1 MSFFDSL
8 GLIQYPIWLVLILM
22 LVQIGRAIIDLV
34 RPGAPPTTLRIHSVL
49 VLGALAACLGVLGSL
64 IGVWI
69 VADFL
74 SQANEASPSLVW
86 SGIQVTMGS
95 SVVGFVILGFASI
108 AWLALQYAAARRRDP
123 GDIS

>member
-64 IGVWI
+64 IGVWM

-74 SQANEASPSLVW
+74 SQVNEASPSLVW

-123 GDIS
+123 GPIS

>member
-8 GLIQYPIWLVLILM
+8 GLIQYPIWIVVILM
-22 LVQIGRAIIDLV
+22 LVQIVRATIDLF
-34 RPGAPPTTLRIHSVL
+34 RPGVPAAGLRIHSIL

-69 VADFL
+69 VADLL
-74 SQANEASPSLVW
+74 SQVSEVSPSLVW

-95 SVVGFVILGFASI
+95 SVVGFVILGLASV
-108 AWLALQYAAARRRDP
+108 AWLALQYAAARRR
-123 GDIS
+123 SVA

>member
-8 GLIQYPIWLVLILM
+8 GLIQYPIWIVLILM
-22 LVQIGRAIIDLV
+22 LVQIVRATVDLV
-34 RPGAPPTTLRIHSVL
+34 RPGASVSSLRIHSVL

-64 IGVWI
+64 IGAWMAAGLI
-69 VADFL
+69 
-74 SQANEASPSLVW
+74 SQVSEVSSSLIW

-108 AWLALQYAAARRRDP
+108 AWLALQYASARREP
-123 GDIS
+123 A

>member
-8 GLIQYPIWLVLILM
+8 GLIQYPIWLVLALM
-22 LVQIGRAIIDLV
+22 LVQIVRAIIDMV
-34 RPGAPPTTLRIHSVL
+34 RPEASVPSLRIHSVL

-69 VADFL
+69 AADL
-74 SQANEASPSLVW
+74 ISQVNEVSSSLIW

-95 SVVGFVILGFASI
+95 SVVGFVILGFASV
-108 AWLALQYAAARRRDP
+108 AWLALQYAAARRQRAA
-123 GDIS
+123 